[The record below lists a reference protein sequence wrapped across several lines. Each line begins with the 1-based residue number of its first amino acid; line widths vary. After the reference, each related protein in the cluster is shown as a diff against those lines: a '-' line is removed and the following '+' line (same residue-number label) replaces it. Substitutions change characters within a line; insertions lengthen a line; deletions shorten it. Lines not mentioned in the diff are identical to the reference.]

1 MTLLGL
7 ELNASRGRA
16 VSGALGD
23 FPCPLPLEPPHVEL
37 AMVLSLERSTPEV
50 GQAGLRL
57 VRQMP
62 HLCYRNFLADIG
74 AAVAPERSWLGRPK
88 KLTSA
93 AALGHVLRRLQPIC
107 RGGDAVA
114 LAVPGYLS
122 QIQAELVLSLGR
134 GAGFPIMGTLPIPLA
149 AALAAYAE
157 QPWYGMA
164 IVLDVD
170 DHALTISTVNTQEG
184 QAHLVETRSFPH
196 LGLQTWK
203 DRLLDALADGCVWQS
218 RRDPRASPQAEQ
230 ALYEQLDGVMEACRQ
245 GRLLQLALPASQWFQ
260 NLIVSPDQPPAY
272 CKSQVQETMQE
283 FARILAL
290 PWPDGPPS
298 VILLTAA
305 AGRLPGL
312 VQALRALLEG
322 WTPGPC
328 LRAAPETTEDFG
340 DNLFHDGLAGSI
352 TVLVLSV
359 DAPARG
365 AHMAAAHFQRGDLPL
380 GHLERAAPLPLRQP
394 VEAGP
399 ARLHYQGEDYLINE
413 PRFSLGRQAGCN
425 LVFDGDM
432 YHGVSPRHCEIML
445 DYRTFLLIDRSREGT
460 LVNDAPVSDS
470 ILLRPGDWIRLGPE
484 GPLLRFLGHGPSFR
498 PLMTTA

>member
-62 HLCYRNFLADIG
+62 YLCYRDFFASLG
-74 AAVAPERSWLGRPK
+74 APVAPERSWFGRSK
-88 KLTSA
+88 TLNAA
-93 AALGHVLRRLQPIC
+93 AALGHVFRRLNPVC
-107 RGGDAVA
+107 RAGDAVV
-114 LAVPGYLS
+114 LAVPGYLNLA
-122 QIQAELVLSLGR
+122 QAEQVLSLAKA
-134 GAGFPIMGTLPIPLA
+134 AGVPVLGSLPIPLA
-149 AALAAYAE
+149 VALAAHAE
-157 QPWYGMA
+157 QPWYGTA

-170 DHALTISTVNTQEG
+170 DHALTISTLVAQEG
-184 QAHLVETRSFPH
+184 QANLQETRSYPR
-196 LGLQTWK
+196 LGLHIWK
-203 DRLLDALADGCVWQS
+203 ERLLDALADGCVLQS

-245 GRLLQLALPASQWFQ
+245 GRLLQLALPAAQWFQ
-260 NLIVSPDQPPAY
+260 NLIVSPDQPPVFCQAL
-272 CKSQVQETMQE
+272 VQEATQE
-283 FARILAL
+283 FGRLLAR
-290 PWPDGPPS
+290 PWTEGPPS
-298 VILLTAA
+298 VILLTAS

-312 VQALRALLEG
+312 VQALRTMLED

-328 LRAAPETTEDFG
+328 LRAAPTEDFG
-340 DNLFHDGLAGSI
+340 ENLFHEGTTGSA

-365 AHMAAAHFQRGDLPL
+365 AHMLAAHFQRGDLPP
-380 GHLERAAPLPLRQP
+380 GHLEHTAPLPLPQP

-425 LVFDGDM
+425 LVFDSNA
-432 YHGVSPRHCEIML
+432 YQCVSPRHCEIVL

-460 LVNDAPVSDS
+460 LVNDQPVTESV
-470 ILLRPGDWIRLGPE
+470 LLRPGDWIRLGPQ
-484 GPLLRFLGHGPSFR
+484 GPLLRFLGQGPSFS